1 MSEMTT
7 NDEPTRTPAARRAV
21 LRPQTTP
28 DIPPLSQAGPAP
40 APPRISGATILIA
53 LLIVVVL
60 GSILGSCFLVYSM
73 VTCVADLPGRV
84 IGGVR
89 EALDAGDPTYSTL
102 PAVIEQLRPLSRLET
117 QEYFVSTV
125 VEATKPRL
133 ISGLGEEKLVL
144 IACGRVIAGVDL
156 SKIQDEDIQS
166 SGSTVRIK
174 LPPPEV
180 FETMLDEE
188 SGCTYV
194 YDHSHPIFTEPNHAT
209 SRLTRNLFIRS
220 GELCPRRTRRTRQ
233 YLWGCQ
239 VVYPRQCGG
248 HPFDGDRAGASSEYG
263 RGWPPQGQDAGG
275 FSANR
280 YEPRRSNPVPA
291 DRVRRSAQAEQRFR
305 TIITS

>member
-28 DIPPLSQAGPAP
+28 DIPTLAQAGPAP
-40 APPRISGATILIA
+40 VPPRISGATILLA

-73 VTCVADLPGRV
+73 VTSVADLPGRV

-166 SGSTVRIK
+166 SGSTVTIK

-180 FETMLDEE
+180 FETILDDE

-194 YDHSHPIFTEPNHAT
+194 YDHSHPMFTEPST
-209 SRLTRNLFIRS
+209 
-220 GELCPRRTRRTRQ
+220 ELGSDARTRAVENFRETALANGILDKAHLQAQQEIAR
-233 YLWGCQ
+233 LLLL
-239 VVYPRQCGG
+239 
-248 HPFDGDRAGASSEYG
+248 AGYETVEFSDVGNEILL
-263 RGWPPQGQDAGG
+263 PQ
-275 FSANR
+275 
-280 YEPRRSNPVPA
+280 E
-291 DRVRRSAQAEQRFR
+291 
-305 TIITS
+305 